1 MPAFPATPLPE
12 LVLYTS
18 AGCHLCDEA
27 REAIDT
33 VFAER
38 RAAGRPEPAV
48 RTVDIAGD
56 PDLERAYRQHIPVV
70 AVAGERLELVV
81 SARRLA
87 RLLER
92 ILDGVPAA

>member
-1 MPAFPATPLPE
+1 MPSSSPALPE

-18 AGCHLCDEA
+18 AGCHLCDDA

-33 VFAER
+33 VLTER
-38 RAAGRPEPAV
+38 QAAGRPMPSE
-48 RTVDIAGD
+48 RTIDIAGD
-56 PDLERAYRQHIPVV
+56 SELERAYRERIPVV
-70 AVAGERLELVV
+70 TFAGERLELVI

-92 ILDGVPAA
+92 VLDGVPAP